1 MDRSVK
7 EKHRIKTINKKFIWS
22 ARATHGDVA
31 DLLAA
36 HVAQLLDQSSDQL
49 HLLLRE
55 LRKQLFQQ
63 GLQLG
68 QTVA

>member
-7 EKHRIKTINKKFIWS
+7 EKHRIKTINKKIIWS